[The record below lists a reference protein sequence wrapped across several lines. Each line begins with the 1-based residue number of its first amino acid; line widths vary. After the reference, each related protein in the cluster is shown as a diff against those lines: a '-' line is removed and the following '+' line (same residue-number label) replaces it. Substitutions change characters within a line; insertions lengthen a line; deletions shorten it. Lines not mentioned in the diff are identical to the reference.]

1 MAGESTIAE
10 FLTRLG
16 EDPVFAEL
24 FYDDPEKARADTEL
38 PDEKWEVIMS
48 GDLRRIQQEVFAEQ
62 PEGAFALE
70 FRPVRIWPQGPIRTS
85 G

>member
-24 FYDDPEKARADTEL
+24 FYEDPEKARAETEL
-38 PDEKWEVIMS
+38 SDEKWDIILS
-48 GDLRRIQQEVFAEQ
+48 GDISRIQREVFDEQ
-62 PEGAFALE
+62 PDGQFAIE
-70 FRPVRIWPQGPIRTS
+70 FKPTRIWP
-85 G
+85 

>member
-16 EDPVFAEL
+16 EDPAFAEI
-24 FYDDPEKARADTEL
+24 FYEDPEKARADTEL
-38 PDEKWEVIMS
+38 SDEKWDIILS
-48 GDLRRIQQEVFAEQ
+48 GDIRRIQQEVFDEQ
-62 PEGAFALE
+62 PDGLFSVE
-70 FRPVRIWPQGPIRTS
+70 FRPIRIWPGPIRTS

>member
-24 FYDDPEKARADTEL
+24 FYEDPEEARADTEL
-38 PDEKWEVIMS
+38 SDEKWDIIVS
-48 GDLRRIQQEVFAEQ
+48 GDIRRIQQEVFNEQ
-62 PEGAFALE
+62 PEGRFTIE
-70 FRPVRIWPQGPIRTS
+70 FRPIRIWPQGPIRTS